1 MAIGIPAPLSSGNRA
16 ALAADRAA
24 PGAPPAPAADPER
37 ERLIAAQAGL
47 IEHQTDAL
55 NCETPPHLLGVD
67 VTPTAQFYRRNHFP
81 VPVLDPAT
89 WRLRVSGLVDRPQR
103 LSLHE
108 LTQLPV
114 ETTTVTLECAGND
127 RARFRPPA
135 PGVPWG
141 SGAVGTAEWTGPRL
155 ADVLSLA
162 GIGRGAREVVFGG
175 ADRGPVDG
183 EPHPVRFE
191 RSLSVHDAQES
202 GALLAYA
209 MNGEPLPARH
219 GYPLRLVV
227 PGWYAAASVKWL
239 TDIRVTGEPFDGY
252 FQSVDY
258 MHDPENG
265 ERPPRPVRLQQ
276 VRALIT
282 RPATGQEMPGGA
294 VIVRGVAWSGAAP
307 IDRVEVSVAGGLW
320 QKARLCGV
328 AAAHGWQPW
337 ELVAVG
343 LPPGEVSIRA
353 RARDLTGAVQPDQPQ
368 RNRLGYEANFLHEI
382 TLTIH

>member
-1 MAIGIPAPLSSGNRA
+1 MAIGKLVPLSSGNRA

-24 PGAPPAPAADPER
+24 PDAPAAPAADPER

-47 IEHQTDAL
+47 VVHGTEAL
-55 NCETPPHLLGVD
+55 NCETPPHLLGAD

-127 RARFRPPA
+127 RARFQPPT

-155 ADVLSLA
+155 TDVLALA
-162 GIGRGAREVVFGG
+162 GIGRGAREMVFGG

-191 RSLSVHDAQES
+191 RSLSVHDALES

-227 PGWYAAASVKWL
+227 PGWYAVASVKWL

-258 MHDPENG
+258 MYEPGRGDG
-265 ERPPRPVRLQQ
+265 PPRPVRLQQ
-276 VRALIT
+276 ARALIT

-307 IDRVEVSVAGGLW
+307 IDRVEVSVAGGPW

-328 AAAHGWQPW
+328 AAAHGWQQW
-337 ELVAVG
+337 ELMAAG
-343 LPPGEVSIRA
+343 LPSGEVSIRA
-353 RARDLTGAVQPDQPQ
+353 RARDLTGAVQPDQPE
-368 RNRLGYEANFLHEI
+368 RNRFGYEANFLHEI
-382 TLTIH
+382 TLTIR

>member
-1 MAIGIPAPLSSGNRA
+1 MR
-16 ALAADRAA
+16 RER
-24 PGAPPAPAADPER
+24 PGPVPAA
-37 ERLIAAQAGL
+37 G
-47 IEHQTDAL
+47 
-55 NCETPPHLLGVD
+55 
-67 VTPTAQFYRRNHFP
+67 
-81 VPVLDPAT
+81 
-89 WRLRVSGLVDRPQR
+89 
-103 LSLHE
+103 
-108 LTQLPV
+108 
-114 ETTTVTLECAGND
+114 
-127 RARFRPPA
+127 

-162 GIGRGAREVVFGG
+162 GIERGAREMVFGG

-265 ERPPRPVRLQQ
+265 EGPPRPVRLQQ

-307 IDRVEVSVAGGLW
+307 IDRVEVSVAGGPW

-382 TLTIH
+382 TLTVH